1 MSSDEVL
8 AVDYG
13 TLRGLQRT
21 HPEEHEWFPESP
33 EAHRDKILEARRR
46 HGIPEGVGPDA
57 FVTVRMSREL
67 VEQLADWSAP
77 VQVRV
82 REMAGEW
89 GLEGRVFGQ
98 DSKVSAEYDGGHVA
112 VQCPR
117 DDCGDQLEPKLPPDR
132 FDPTLA
138 ELTEALAEHMRVR
151 HE

>member
-21 HPEEHEWFPESP
+21 HPEEHEWFPES
-33 EAHRDKILEARRR
+33 LEARRR

-67 VEQLADWSAP
+67 VEQLADWGAP

-98 DSKVSAEYDGGHVA
+98 DSEVSADRDGGHVA

-132 FDPTLA
+132 FYPTLA
-138 ELTEALAEHMRVR
+138 ELAEALAEHMRAR
-151 HE
+151 HG